1 MPLIGWTG
9 YIPTCMT
16 QGVICNLNVKKTHPQ
31 KYLDIIQI
39 ESGPDTP
46 CTYLNP
52 GLSDHQAEN
61 TKIIIII

>member
-52 GLSDHQAEN
+52 GLSDH
-61 TKIIIII
+61 

>member
-31 KYLDIIQI
+31 KFLDIIQI
-39 ESGPDTP
+39 ESGPDAP
-46 CTYLNP
+46 SQPP
-52 GLSDHQAEN
+52 GLSDHRAEN
-61 TKIIIII
+61 TQIIIII